1 MQFDISK
8 EQKMRRGFLGL
19 VSGVVLMLSLVTVIS
34 VGGISV
40 ARAERAASSL
50 LLPKET
56 LAYVR
61 LAHVPE
67 FAARFRETAFG
78 RMLSD
83 PQMKPL
89 VDKLYGQAV
98 AEVDQFKEQLG
109 LSLDELLAIPQGEI
123 ALAVVPVPDQV
134 PAIVLVVDTAH
145 NKENAK
151 KFLETLEKQLNS
163 PNRREEQIE
172 GQTVVVFSQGSVEIG
187 LFERDGTYV
196 LLNNVSIAGELLK
209 NWSGREKDS
218 LNDNPRYAAVMS
230 ACRAK
235 ESEPQFVWYAEPID
249 IIKAYFA
256 GDFSARIALATL
268 PALGLDGLKA
278 VGGTMAL
285 GVGEFDVLGHAHL
298 LLDNPRA
305 GVIEVLQLAEG
316 DLKPQPWVPGNASSY
331 MTVYWDFQASYNQLE
346 KLIDSFQSPGFVADG
361 VKKNISD
368 RLEVDVVSEILPL
381 LAGRVSLISRMPN
394 RNQGLAVSGEI
405 GDGQGTVS
413 LRIGRGPDQLIA
425 IELKDMKKAQTIL
438 DRILAK
444 PEYGDNVVKKSWA
457 GHTYYTGKP
466 RERLDREGNP
476 REPNAEPCFAL
487 AHDCLLLGDQ
497 LALMQSVLGA
507 REEKDSLGAALDYK
521 LMSSKILRHSG
532 DGRVG
537 MISFN
542 RPDEGMRYMWDLAVQ
557 EQTKERLA
565 KAGENNKFFSSLD
578 SALKEHPLPPFSA
591 IEKYFSPTGAIL
603 TNEESGFHYLTFT
616 LKRKME

>member
-1 MQFDISK
+1 
-8 EQKMRRGFLGL
+8 MRRGFAGL
-19 VSGVVLMLSLVTVIS
+19 VNGVVLMLCLVTVILLGS
-34 VGGISV
+34 ISV
-40 ARAERAASSL
+40 TRAERAASSL

-89 VDKLYGQAV
+89 VDHLYGQAV
-98 AEVDQFKEQLG
+98 TEVDQFKDKLG

-123 ALAVVPVPDQV
+123 ALAIVPVAEQQ

-145 NKENAK
+145 NTANAK
-151 KFLETLEKQLNS
+151 KFLETLEQQIGNVQ
-163 PNRREEQIE
+163 RREEQIE
-172 GQTVVVFSQGSVEIG
+172 GQTVVVFSGGNVEIG

-196 LLNNVSIAGELLK
+196 VVNNIAIVGELIK
-209 NWSGREKDS
+209 NWKGREKDS

-235 ESEPQFVWYAEPID
+235 DSEPQFVWYAEPID
-249 IIKAYFA
+249 IAKAYLA
-256 GDFSARIALATL
+256 NDFGARIALATL

-278 VGGTMAL
+278 VGGSMAL
-285 GVGEFDVLGHAHL
+285 GVGEFDFLGHAHL

-316 DLKPQPWVPGNASSY
+316 DLKPQAWVPSDASSY
-331 MTVYWDFQASYNQLE
+331 MTIYWDFLASYNQLE
-346 KLIDSFQSPGFVADG
+346 KLIDSFQSPGFVADN

-368 RLEVDVVSEILPL
+368 RLEVDVVNELIPL
-381 LAGRVSLISRMPN
+381 VAGRVSLITRMPN

-405 GDGQGTVS
+405 GEGSAKFSLQG
-413 LRIGRGPDQLIA
+413 GRGPDHLIS
-425 IELKDMKKAQTIL
+425 IEVKDMKKAQMLL
-438 DRILAK
+438 DRLLAK
-444 PEYGDNVVKKSWA
+444 PEFGDTIVKKSWA

-466 RERLDREGNP
+466 REPRLDGEGNP
-476 REPNAEPCFAL
+476 REPNSEPCFAL
-487 AHDCLLLGDQ
+487 AHDCILLSDQ
-497 LALMQSVLGA
+497 LALMQSVLGT

-542 RPDEGMRYMWDLAVQ
+542 RPDEGMRYMWDIAVQ
-557 EQTKERLA
+557 EQTKSRLA

-603 TNEESGFHYLTFT
+603 TNEETGFHYLTFT

>member
-1 MQFDISK
+1 
-8 EQKMRRGFLGL
+8 MRRETIKL
-19 VSGVVLMLSLVTVIS
+19 VSLVAVILFS
-34 VGGISV
+34 FWGGAS
-40 ARAERAASSL
+40 ARAERAASSM

-56 LAYVR
+56 LAYIR

-89 VDKLYGQAV
+89 VDRLYGQAV
-98 AEVDQFKEQLG
+98 TEVDQFKEQLG

-123 ALAVVPVPDQV
+123 ALAIVPVTEQQ
-134 PAIVLVVDTAH
+134 PAVVLVVDTAH
-145 NKENAK
+145 NTANAK
-151 KFLETLEKQLNS
+151 KFLETLEKQIGNIQ
-163 PNRREEQIE
+163 RREEQVE
-172 GQTVVVFSQGSVEIG
+172 GQTVVVFKANNGMELS

-196 LLNNVSIAGELLK
+196 VASNIIVVPELIK
-209 NWSGREKDS
+209 NWKGREKDS
-218 LNDNPRYAAVMS
+218 LNDNPRYAAVMG

-235 ESEPQFVWYAEPID
+235 DSEPQFVWYAEPID
-249 IIKAYFA
+249 LVKAFA
-256 GDFSARIALATL
+256 ANDFGARIALATL

-278 VGGTMAL
+278 VGGSMAL
-285 GVGEFDVLGHAHL
+285 GVGEFDFIGHIHL

-316 DLKPQPWVPGNASSY
+316 DLKPQPWVPSNASSY
-331 MTVYWDFQASYNQLE
+331 MTIYWDFLASYNQLE
-346 KLIDSFQSPGFVADG
+346 KLIDSFQSPGFVADN

-368 RLEVDVVSEILPL
+368 KLEVDLVNELLPL
-381 LAGRVSLISRMPN
+381 LAGRVSLVTRMPN

-405 GDGQGTVS
+405 GEGSGKVTLQ
-413 LRIGRGPDQLIA
+413 IGRGPDQLLA
-425 IELKDMKKAQTIL
+425 IEVKDFKKAQALL
-438 DRILAK
+438 DRVLAK
-444 PEYGDNVVKKSWA
+444 PEYADKVVKKSWA
-457 GHTYYTGKP
+457 GHDYYTTKP
-466 RERLDREGNP
+466 RERLDAEGNP
-476 REPNAEPCFAL
+476 RQPNAEPCFAM
-487 AHDCLLLGDQ
+487 AHDCILVSDQ
-497 LALMQSVLGA
+497 LALMQSVLGS

-542 RPDEGMRYMWDLAVQ
+542 RPDEGLRYMWDVAVQ
-557 EQTKERLA
+557 EQTKSRLE
-565 KAGENNKFFSSLD
+565 KAAENNKFFSSLD
-578 SALKEHPLPPFSA
+578 SALKQHPLPPFSTV
-591 IEKYFSPTGAIL
+591 EKYFSPTGAIL

>member
-1 MQFDISK
+1 MNYVK
-8 EQKMRRGFLGL
+8 ELLMRRSLVNGVTAFVVLVVFFLGMG
-19 VSGVVLMLSLVTVIS
+19 S
-34 VGGISV
+34 

-56 LAYVR
+56 LAYIR

-67 FAARFRETAFG
+67 FAQRFRATAFG

-89 VDKLYGQAV
+89 IDHLYGQAV
-98 AEVDQFKEQLG
+98 TEVDQFKEQIG
-109 LSLDELLAIPQGEI
+109 LSLTELLEIPQGEI
-123 ALAVVPVPDQV
+123 ALAIVPVTEQA

-145 NKENAK
+145 NTANAK
-151 KFLETLEKQLNS
+151 KFLETLEKTLNN
-163 PNRREEQIE
+163 PNRREDQIE
-172 GQTVVVFSQGSVEIG
+172 GQTVVVFNANNGMEIG
-187 LFERDGTYV
+187 LFEREGTYV
-196 LLNNVSIAGELLK
+196 VVSNVAIAGELIK
-209 NWSGREKDS
+209 NWKGREKDS

-235 ESEPQFVWYAEPID
+235 DSEPQFVWYAEPID
-249 IIKAYFA
+249 IAKAYLA
-256 GDFSARIALATL
+256 NDFGARIALATL

-278 VGGTMAL
+278 VGGSMAL
-285 GVGEFDVLGHAHL
+285 GVGEFDFIGHAHL

-316 DLKPQPWVPGNASSY
+316 DLKPQPWVPSDASSY
-331 MTVYWDFQASYNQLE
+331 MTLYWDFLASYNQLE
-346 KLIDSFQSPGFVADG
+346 KLIDSFQTPGFVADN

-368 RLEVDVVSEILPL
+368 KLEVDIVNELIPL
-381 LAGRVSLISRMPN
+381 LAGRMSLVTRMPN

-405 GDGQGTVS
+405 GEGSGKVTLQ
-413 LRIGRGPDQLIA
+413 IGRGPDQLVA
-425 IELKDMKKAQTIL
+425 IEVKDLKKAQTLL
-438 DRILAK
+438 DRVLAK
-444 PEYGDNVVKKSWA
+444 PEFGDKIVKKSWA
-457 GHTYYTGKP
+457 GHDYYTGKP
-466 RERLDREGNP
+466 RERLDGDGNS
-476 REPNAEPCFAL
+476 RQPNAEPCFAL
-487 AHDCLLLGDQ
+487 SHDCLLISDQ
-497 LALMQSVLGA
+497 LALMQSVLGS

-542 RPDEGMRYMWDLAVQ
+542 RPDEGLRYMWDIAVQ
-557 EQTKERLA
+557 EQTKARLE
-565 KAGENNKFFSSLD
+565 KAAENNKFFSNLD
-578 SALKEHPLPPFSA
+578 SALKQHPLPPFSA
-591 IEKYFSPTGAIL
+591 VEKYFSPTGAIL

>member
-1 MQFDISK
+1 
-8 EQKMRRGFLGL
+8 MRRWMTN
-19 VSGVVLMLSLVTVIS
+19 GVATLACVAVLLMHLTT
-34 VGGISV
+34 

-56 LAYVR
+56 LAYIR

-67 FAARFRETAFG
+67 FAARFRETGFG
-78 RMLSD
+78 RMLND

-98 AEVDQFKEQLG
+98 AEVDQFKEKIG
-109 LSLDELLAIPQGEI
+109 LSLTELLEIPQGEI
-123 ALAVVPVPDQV
+123 ALAMVPAGQGQP

-151 KFLETLEKQLNS
+151 KFLDLLEKQFTI
-163 PNRREEQIE
+163 PNRREDQIE
-172 GQTVVVFSQGSVEIG
+172 GQKVLVFEDRGNDRPG
-187 LFERDGTYV
+187 FALFERDGTYV
-196 LLNNVSIAGELLK
+196 VTNNELVVPELLK
-209 NWSGREKDS
+209 NWAGREKDS

-235 ESEPQFVWYAEPID
+235 DSEPQFVWYAEPIE
-249 IIKAYFA
+249 IFQAYA
-256 GDFSARIALATL
+256 VGNFSAQLALATL

-278 VGGTMAL
+278 VGGSMAL
-285 GVGEFDVLGHAHL
+285 GVGEFDFIGHAHL

-316 DLKPQPWVPGNASSY
+316 DLKPQPWVPANASGY
-331 MTVYWDFQASYNQLE
+331 MTLYWDFLASYNQLE
-346 KLIDSFQSPGFVADG
+346 KLIDSFQSPGFVADS

-368 RLEVDVVSEILPL
+368 KLEVDVVNELLPL
-381 LAGRVSLISRMPN
+381 LAGRVSLVSRMPN
-394 RNQGLAVSGEI
+394 KNQGLAVSGEI
-405 GDGQGTVS
+405 GEGSAQVN
-413 LRIGRGPDQLIA
+413 LQIGRGPDQLLA
-425 IELKDMKKAQTIL
+425 FELKDLKKAQTLL
-438 DRILAK
+438 DRVLAK
-444 PEYGDNVVKKSWA
+444 PEFADIVKKSWA
-457 GHTYYTGKP
+457 GHDYYTGKQ
-466 RERLDREGNP
+466 RERFDAEGNP
-476 REPNAEPCFAL
+476 RVPNAVPCFAL
-487 AHDCLLLGDQ
+487 AHDCLFVSDQ

-521 LMSSKILRHSG
+521 LMASKILRHSG

-542 RPDEGMRYMWDLAVQ
+542 RPDEGMRYLWDVAVQ
-557 EQTKERLA
+557 EQAKGRLA
-565 KAGENNKFFSSLD
+565 KAAENNKFFSSLD
-578 SALKEHPLPPFSA
+578 SALREHPLPPFSV

-616 LKRKME
+616 LKRKID